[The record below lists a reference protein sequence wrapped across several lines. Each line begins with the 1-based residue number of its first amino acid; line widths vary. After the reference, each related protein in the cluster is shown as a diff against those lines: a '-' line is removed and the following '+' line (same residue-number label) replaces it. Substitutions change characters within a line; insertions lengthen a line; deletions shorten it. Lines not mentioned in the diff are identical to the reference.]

1 MEKETINIRNICN
14 LRFVVYHISSIIIFI
29 FPFYLYFYYSLNN
42 LRKYIGIIIEVDKLQ
57 LMTSLRTWISFSL
70 FFRLHNACKN
80 CMSYYCVFF
89 STPLLILDRERVT
102 VPNPMRPKSQKAP
115 PKNHSKVT
123 RDHCC
128 CSVSIPACTVSIPA
142 TITNLYLYLII
153 CRSDSGLLSAELPLS
168 LHVMV
173 DKTSL

>member
-1 MEKETINIRNICN
+1 
-14 LRFVVYHISSIIIFI
+14 
-29 FPFYLYFYYSLNN
+29 
-42 LRKYIGIIIEVDKLQ
+42 
-57 LMTSLRTWISFSL
+57 MTSLRTWISFSL

-173 DKTSL
+173 DKTSLQTPYKQEHMVMSCHLNQFCVASPFVLLCRMNPELMRSPSKEACIW